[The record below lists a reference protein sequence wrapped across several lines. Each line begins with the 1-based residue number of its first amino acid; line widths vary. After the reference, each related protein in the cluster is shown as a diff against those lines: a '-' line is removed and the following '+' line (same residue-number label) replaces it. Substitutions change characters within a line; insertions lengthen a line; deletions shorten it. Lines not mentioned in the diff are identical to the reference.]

1 MSSWLQHGA
10 LTSAMAGLST
20 MLPSVSLI
28 PLYTIDRLAKV
39 LLKTLVE
46 LLLSDTLV
54 RVEFSKKR
62 ALLQDKIKGV
72 W

>member
-1 MSSWLQHGA
+1 MLAASSTHLSHGRVIHNA
-10 LTSAMAGLST
+10 TICFADST
-20 MLPSVSLI
+20 GQLD
-28 PLYTIDRLAKV
+28 TIDRLAKV

-62 ALLQDKIKGV
+62 A
-72 W
+72 